1 MDFLNGKIKTIYYKY
16 LVAAFGSALITS
28 IYSIVDMAM
37 VGQYHG
43 PDGSAALAVVNPVW
57 NIIYSL
63 GLLMGIGGSVL
74 FSATRGKS
82 EGKEDRSNEYFA
94 ASVVGAV
101 ILAVIVWIVILLF
114 DKQLLTAFG
123 AEESLLPLARDYVRP
138 VKFAV
143 PLFLFNQMLAAYLRN
158 DKNPGLATAAVLA
171 GGIFNIFGDY
181 FFVFTCDMGAFGA
194 GLATAIGSG
203 ITFIVMLSHFF
214 TKKNTLR
221 LVKPEKL
228 FGKLREICVTGFSTF
243 FIDVAMGILTI
254 LFNRQIVKYLGTD
267 ALAVY
272 GIIVNISSFVQ
283 CCAYSV
289 GQAAQ
294 PIIST
299 NFGAGN
305 GKRIRE
311 TLKYALGTAVFF
323 SIFWTVLSLAAPNLY
338 VRIFMSPTEEI
349 LRIAPGIIR
358 CYSISFLLLP
368 LNIFSTYYFQA
379 MLKPKAAFIVSVAR
393 GLVVSGI
400 FIYLLPI
407 IAGPDSIWFAMVF
420 TEAVVAVY
428 VVNKMLKY
436 TREMS
441 TKTGV
446 PA

>member
-1 MDFLNGKIKTIYYKY
+1 MDFLNGKIKTIYYKC

-74 FSATRGKS
+74 FSAMRGKS
-82 EGKEDRSNEYFA
+82 EGKEDRSNEYFT
-94 ASVVGAV
+94 ASVIGAV
-101 ILAVIVWIVILLF
+101 ILAVIVWIVIILF

-181 FFVFTCDMGAFGA
+181 FFVFTCDMGSFGA

-311 TLKYALGTAVFF
+311 TLKYALGTAAFF

-349 LRIAPGIIR
+349 LRIAPRIIR

-393 GLVVSGI
+393 GLVVNGI

-441 TKTGV
+441 TKTV
-446 PA
+446 AQA